1 MTIPAQAAPEVEA
14 LAYRL
19 AQLLAQTS
27 AESQYHLATALGAAG
42 VPGVGGSLVIEI
54 PRRVGE
60 HVVVKWAGG
69 AQQLSLP
76 L

>member
-1 MTIPAQAAPEVEA
+1 MTVGTEMRPEVAA
-14 LAYRL
+14 LAMRL
-19 AQLLAQTS
+19 ANLLADTS
-27 AESQYHLATALGAAG
+27 GESQYHLATALGAAE
-42 VPGVGGSLVIEI
+42 VPGVGGTLVIQI

-60 HVVVKWAGG
+60 HPTVKWAGG